1 MAFSTSRCLSS
12 SNFFLYLTSLVFVRR
27 PILSYVGGGLLDRSF
42 VGGTTSLIF
51 IFCVISSIRSW
62 RAYASICSGVMVEVR
77 AVTIPIK
84 PRILFSLAEDSVPH
98 LFLRLRERAPS
109 RSWTLR
115 GPRGT
120 LGRLLNS
127 AGDSLLLSSLKPLR
141 GPRGMLFVPV
151 MEPLFRHAMM
161 LDQLMVEG
169 WMEATRRFSFPGRRT
184 KRKDDVST
192 GEMSCLRESR
202 SQGE

>member
-1 MAFSTSRCLSS
+1 M
-12 SNFFLYLTSLVFVRR
+12 
-27 PILSYVGGGLLDRSF
+27 
-42 VGGTTSLIF
+42 
-51 IFCVISSIRSW
+51 
-62 RAYASICSGVMVEVR
+62 
-77 AVTIPIK
+77 TIPIR
-84 PRILFSLAEDSVPH
+84 PRILFSLAEDSGPH

-109 RSWTLR
+109 RSSTLR

-127 AGDSLLLSSLKPLR
+127 AGDSLLFSSLKPLR

-161 LDQLMVEG
+161 LDQLDGGG

-184 KRKDDVST
+184 KRKDDVSNGLVSLSENST
-192 GEMSCLRESR
+192 ILDLRENSILEIR
-202 SQGE
+202 